1 LDRTVRLL
9 EAALEEPKLKLTR
22 AIALVYYH
30 IDRNKAAKTSHDK
43 TWIEKHKGTIF
54 VRL

>member
-9 EAALEEPKLKLTR
+9 EAALEEPKLKLPR
-22 AIALVYYH
+22 SIALVYYH
-30 IDRNKAAKTSHDK
+30 IRRNVIAKTSHDK
-43 TWIEKHKGTIF
+43 TWNDRHKGLDF